1 MDDIQLLRKNL
12 AICQHNDAVAGTA
25 NEYVSSNYIN
35 MLSTSIEKV
44 RLTLNKILKTVIK
57 FPIDEIINC
66 INPISFKK
74 CQNVVFELNERLN
87 VFLIFANN
95 RIGIF
100 PVSFNSHISNLKIFN
115 ESMSIIDAD
124 IICNDKLNNTN
135 CSVYFEQEFNAKYL
149 FNIIIVEKIKS
160 VKEIQPIK
168 IHNELIDLTENNDFS
183 VSFKQGNLTIYLPE
197 FNQVYNISLTHS
209 TYIGKASNQK
219 SFMRPQDSNPDGAY
233 VFAPLKSYPDK
244 DSLDSSKIIF
254 WNGTTVKQI
263 SLRFNNSTMLLR
275 FYRSLDYTIEV
286 ESIFDPN
293 LSQVESKLGI
303 NKVLHLQSNID
314 NSIVIRNVSIIDQSN
329 KKGNSTN
336 DYVSIAKPEFWTD
349 SNGMKMMRRYKDFR
363 GGWEYYITDPVSS
376 NFYPVNHAISIREK
390 TNFDY
395 YENDYDALRDDD
407 SMITIFTERS
417 QSGGVMKNG
426 EIMLL
431 MNRFS
436 KEDDWKGL
444 EEGLYEKISLETN
457 FRMVNWVSFSSNFN
471 KKKIDDYIHK
481 RPTIFSFSL
490 SPRFHKN
497 FLLKEFISEKFSLE
511 SKINDI
517 ISYDPCL
524 VVTYHIMSENLVFVQ
539 AYNNNDPYFNK
550 NKETCRINFKKSL
563 KFSYSFDEI
572 SFSGTK
578 KLNFNKE
585 IRRMKK
591 NIGKGKSQL
600 NGEFLLGSQDLK
612 LFSLKLN

>member
-12 AICQHNDAVAGTA
+12 AICQHHDAVAGTA
-25 NEYVSSNYIN
+25 KEYVSSNYIN
-35 MLSTSIEKV
+35 MLSNSIEKV

-219 SFMRPQDSNPDGAY
+219 SFIRPQDSNPDGAY

>member
-12 AICQHNDAVAGTA
+12 AICQHHDAVAGTA
-25 NEYVSSNYIN
+25 KEYVSSNYIN

-219 SFMRPQDSNPDGAY
+219 SFIRPQDSNPDGAY

-329 KKGNSTN
+329 KKGN
-336 DYVSIAKPEFWTD
+336 
-349 SNGMKMMRRYKDFR
+349 
-363 GGWEYYITDPVSS
+363 
-376 NFYPVNHAISIREK
+376 
-390 TNFDY
+390 
-395 YENDYDALRDDD
+395 
-407 SMITIFTERS
+407 
-417 QSGGVMKNG
+417 
-426 EIMLL
+426 
-431 MNRFS
+431 
-436 KEDDWKGL
+436 
-444 EEGLYEKISLETN
+444 
-457 FRMVNWVSFSSNFN
+457 
-471 KKKIDDYIHK
+471 
-481 RPTIFSFSL
+481 
-490 SPRFHKN
+490 
-497 FLLKEFISEKFSLE
+497 
-511 SKINDI
+511 
-517 ISYDPCL
+517 
-524 VVTYHIMSENLVFVQ
+524 
-539 AYNNNDPYFNK
+539 
-550 NKETCRINFKKSL
+550 
-563 KFSYSFDEI
+563 
-572 SFSGTK
+572 
-578 KLNFNKE
+578 
-585 IRRMKK
+585 
-591 NIGKGKSQL
+591 
-600 NGEFLLGSQDLK
+600 
-612 LFSLKLN
+612 

>member
-12 AICQHNDAVAGTA
+12 AICQHHDAVAGTA
-25 NEYVSSNYIN
+25 KEYVSSNYIN

-219 SFMRPQDSNPDGAY
+219 SFIRPQDSNPDGAY

>member
-1 MDDIQLLRKNL
+1 
-12 AICQHNDAVAGTA
+12 
-25 NEYVSSNYIN
+25 

-219 SFMRPQDSNPDGAY
+219 SFIRPQDSNPDGAY

-524 VVTYHIMSENLVFVQ
+524 VVTYHVMSENLVFVQ

>member
-1 MDDIQLLRKNL
+1 
-12 AICQHNDAVAGTA
+12 
-25 NEYVSSNYIN
+25 
-35 MLSTSIEKV
+35 MLSNSIEKV

-183 VSFKQGNLTIYLPE
+183 VSFNQGNLTIYLPE

-219 SFMRPQDSNPDGAY
+219 SFIRPQDSNPDGAY

>member
-12 AICQHNDAVAGTA
+12 AICQHHDAVAGTA
-25 NEYVSSNYIN
+25 KEYVSSNYIN

-219 SFMRPQDSNPDGAY
+219 SFIRPQDSNPDGAY

-517 ISYDPCL
+517 IRYDPCL

>member
-12 AICQHNDAVAGTA
+12 AICQHHDAVAGTA
-25 NEYVSSNYIN
+25 KEYVSSNYIN

-183 VSFKQGNLTIYLPE
+183 VSFNQGNLTIYLPE

-219 SFMRPQDSNPDGAY
+219 SFIRPQDSNPDGAY

-524 VVTYHIMSENLVFVQ
+524 VVTYHVMSENLVFVQ